1 MSMNKKI
8 VAIGNDHAATDMKK
22 EIVSYL
28 EAKGYEVINVG
39 TDDNASVDY
48 PIYAKKVCDLINDKK
63 ADCGILI
70 CGTGIGMSMAAN
82 KEKGIRAAVVS
93 DETSTRL
100 TRLHNDCNV
109 LCFGARIIG
118 LELAKNIV
126 TTYLETDFSN
136 EPKHK
141 NRIEMYS

>member
-136 EPKHK
+136 ELKHK

>member
-1 MSMNKKI
+1 MKKKI
-8 VAIGNDHAATDMKK
+8 AIGNDHAATDMKK
-22 EIVSYL
+22 EIVSFL
-28 EAKGYEVINVG
+28 QEKGYEVINVG
-39 TDDNASVDY
+39 TDDNNSCDY
-48 PIYAKKVCDLINDKK
+48 PVYAKKVCDLINEKK

-93 DETSTRL
+93 DETSTKL

-118 LELAKNIV
+118 LELAKDIV
-126 TTYLETDFSN
+126 MAFLETDFSG
-136 EPKHK
+136 EAKHL
-141 NRIEMYS
+141 NRIKMYS

>member
-1 MSMNKKI
+1 MNKKI

-22 EIVSYL
+22 EIVFFL
-28 EAKGYEVINVG
+28 KEKGYEVINVG
-39 TDDNASVDY
+39 TDDNISVDY

>member
-1 MSMNKKI
+1 MNKKI

-39 TDDNASVDY
+39 TDDNTSVDY

>member
-39 TDDNASVDY
+39 TDDNTSVDY

-136 EPKHK
+136 ELKHK

>member
-1 MSMNKKI
+1 MGMKRI
-8 VAIGNDHAATDMKK
+8 AIGNDHAATNMKK
-22 EIVSYL
+22 DIMEFL
-28 EAKGYEVINVG
+28 KAKGYELINVG
-39 TDDNASVDY
+39 TDDDKSVDY
-48 PIYAKKVCDLINDKK
+48 PVYAKKVCDLINENK

-100 TRLHNDCNV
+100 TRLHNNCNV

-118 LELAKNIV
+118 LELAKDIV
-126 TTYLETDFSN
+126 TAFLETDFSH
-136 EPKHK
+136 EEKHLK
-141 NRIEMYS
+141 RINMYS

>member
-1 MSMNKKI
+1 MNKKI

-22 EIVSYL
+22 EIVFFL
-28 EAKGYEVINVG
+28 KEKGYEVINVG
-39 TDDNASVDY
+39 TDDNISVDY

-100 TRLHNDCNV
+100 TRLHNDSNV
-109 LCFGARIIG
+109 LCFGARIVG

>member
-1 MSMNKKI
+1 MNKKI

>member
-39 TDDNASVDY
+39 TDDNTSVDY

>member
-1 MSMNKKI
+1 
-8 VAIGNDHAATDMKK
+8 MKK

-100 TRLHNDCNV
+100 T
-109 LCFGARIIG
+109 
-118 LELAKNIV
+118 
-126 TTYLETDFSN
+126 S
-136 EPKHK
+136 
-141 NRIEMYS
+141 

>member
-1 MSMNKKI
+1 MNKKI

-39 TDDNASVDY
+39 TDDNTSVDY

-136 EPKHK
+136 ELKHK

>member
-1 MSMNKKI
+1 MNKKI

-22 EIVSYL
+22 DIVAFL
-28 EAKGYEVINVG
+28 KEKGYEVINVG
-39 TDDNASVDY
+39 TDNNNSCDY
-48 PIYAKKVCDLINDKK
+48 PVYAKKVCDLINENK

-93 DETSTRL
+93 DETSTKL
-100 TRLHNDCNV
+100 TRLHNNCNV

-118 LELAKNIV
+118 LELAKDIV
-126 TTYLETDFSN
+126 IAFLETDFSN
-136 EPKHK
+136 EAKHQK
-141 NRIEMYS
+141 RIDMYS

>member
-1 MSMNKKI
+1 MNKKI

-136 EPKHK
+136 ELKHK

>member
-1 MSMNKKI
+1 MNKKI

-39 TDDNASVDY
+39 TDDNTSVDY

-70 CGTGIGMSMAAN
+70 CGTGIGMSMATN

>member
-1 MSMNKKI
+1 MAKKI
-8 VAIGNDHAATDMKK
+8 VALGNDHAGTNMKK
-22 EIVSYL
+22 DISDFL
-28 EAKGYEVINVG
+28 NQKGYEVINVG
-39 TDDNASVDY
+39 TDDVKSVDY

-70 CGTGIGMSMAAN
+70 CGTGIGMCMAAN

-93 DETSTRL
+93 DETSTKL

-118 LELAKNIV
+118 LELAKDIV
-126 TTYLETDFSN
+126 SAFLETDFSN
-136 EPKHK
+136 EEKHLK
-141 NRIEMYS
+141 RIKMYS

>member
-1 MSMNKKI
+1 MAKKI
-8 VAIGNDHAATDMKK
+8 VALGNDHAGTSMKK
-22 EIVSYL
+22 DICDFL
-28 EAKGYEVINVG
+28 NQKGYEVINVG
-39 TDDNASVDY
+39 TDDDKSVDY

-70 CGTGIGMSMAAN
+70 CGTGIGMCMAAN

-93 DETSTRL
+93 DETSTKL

-118 LELAKNIV
+118 LELAKDIV
-126 TTYLETDFSN
+126 SAFLETDFSN
-136 EPKHK
+136 EEKHLK
-141 NRIEMYS
+141 RIKMYS

>member
-1 MSMNKKI
+1 MAKKN
-8 VAIGNDHAATDMKK
+8 VALGNDHAGTSMKK
-22 EIVSYL
+22 DISDFL
-28 EAKGYEVINVG
+28 NQKGYEVINVG
-39 TDDNASVDY
+39 TDDDKSVDY

-70 CGTGIGMSMAAN
+70 CGTGIGMCMSAN

-93 DETSTRL
+93 DETSTKL

-118 LELAKNIV
+118 LELAKDIV
-126 TTYLETDFSN
+126 LAFLETDFSN
-136 EPKHK
+136 EEKHLK
-141 NRIEMYS
+141 RIKMYS

>member
-1 MSMNKKI
+1 MNKKI

-39 TDDNASVDY
+39 TDDNTSVDY

-70 CGTGIGMSMAAN
+70 FGTGIGMSMAAN